1 MSAERLIAP
10 EADLLI
16 LSFPMHFTWE
26 ILQAPLFSS
35 LEQAT
40 HLDGIRICLQVT
52 LGDMVIALVAY
63 WAAAL
68 LAGTRHWVGRPEYRA
83 SILFIGIGL
92 GITVGIEFLSTE
104 VLERWTYGT
113 AMPRLPFSGTG
124 LAPILQWALIPALVL
139 WYMRRLSSP
148 TGR

>member
-1 MSAERLIAP
+1 MSTERRIAP

-26 ILQAPLFSS
+26 FLQAPLFSS
-35 LEQAT
+35 METAT
-40 HLDGIRICLQVT
+40 HIEGIRACLQAT

-68 LAGTRHWVGRPEYRA
+68 LARTRHWAAGPGYKA
-83 SILFIGIGL
+83 FGLFIGTGL
-92 GITVGIEFLSTE
+92 GITIGLEFLSTE
-104 VLERWTYGT
+104 ILGRWSYGV
-113 AMPRLPFSGTG
+113 AMPRLPLIGTG
-124 LAPILQWALIPALVL
+124 LTPILQWVLIPALVL

-148 TGR
+148 TSR